1 MTNALYEIPKI
12 IQTIGNVAE
21 EYKKM
26 NDDERGKL
34 VWEGAKALI
43 AGAMKYNPQKS
54 LPAVY
59 SLFMQN
65 SRWYSTIDWFSGILK
80 KYGGDGTVTV
90 NDVLKKAAE
99 DFIKNG
105 VKN

>member
-1 MTNALYEIPKI
+1 MYEIPKI
-12 IQTIGNVAE
+12 IQTLGMVAE

-26 NDDERGKL
+26 NSEEKEKL
-34 VWEGAKALI
+34 AWEGSKALI
-43 AGAMKYNPQKS
+43 AGALKYNPQKS

-65 SRWYSTIDWFSGILK
+65 SPWCNTVDWFSGILK
-80 KYGGDGTVTV
+80 KYGGEGTV

>member
-1 MTNALYEIPKI
+1 M
-12 IQTIGNVAE
+12 VAE

-26 NDDERGKL
+26 DSEEKEKL
-34 VWEGAKALI
+34 VWEGSKALI
-43 AGAMKYNPQKS
+43 AGAIKYNPQKS

-65 SRWYSTIDWFSGILK
+65 SQWYNIVDWFSGILK
-80 KYGGDGTVTV
+80 KYGGDGTV
-90 NDVLKKAAE
+90 NDVLKKTAE
-99 DFIKNG
+99 DFIKSG

>member
-1 MTNALYEIPKI
+1 M
-12 IQTIGNVAE
+12 VVE

-26 NDDERGKL
+26 NSEEKEKL
-34 VWEGAKALI
+34 AWEGSKALI
-43 AGAMKYNPQKS
+43 AGAIKYNSQKS

-65 SRWYSTIDWFSGILK
+65 SPWCNTVDWFSGILK
-80 KYGGDGTVTV
+80 KYGGDGTV

>member
-1 MTNALYEIPKI
+1 MYEIPKI
-12 IQTIGNVAE
+12 IQTLGNAAE

-26 NDDERGKL
+26 GAEEKEKI

-43 AGAMKYNPQKS
+43 AGAVNYNPQKS

-59 SLFMQN
+59 SLLMQN
-65 SRWYSTIDWFSGILK
+65 SRWYSAIDWVSGILK
-80 KYGGDGTVTV
+80 KYGGDGTV
-90 NDVLKKAAE
+90 NDVIKKAAI
-99 DFIKNG
+99 DFMKNG